1 MGFFHKTGILSP
13 ETKKALFVMVSL
25 ERVTLES
32 EAKLD
37 KTKYFKSP
45 GTIWQP
51 CEKGECRFTKFG
63 MINKSIAMNVVIKV
77 SIMLDI
83 S

>member
-1 MGFFHKTGILSP
+1 MGVFHTAAILSP
-13 ETKKALFVMVSL
+13 KTKKALFVMVSL

-37 KTKYFKSP
+37 KRRYFKSL

-63 MINKSIAMNVVIKV
+63 MINKSIDMNVVIKI